1 MPVDTS
7 IIGRIQPAQITQVD
21 PMERYGRMLG
31 IQNAMQQGELHGL
44 QTNAARRGIADE
56 DALRSA
62 YQQAGGDSARL
73 RVLLQQ
79 GGQHKALEALNK
91 SDLEQRAKEAG
102 IGKDTAAA
110 AKSQYEVDIG
120 KLQHGA
126 SLLDTA
132 KDQDTYDAA
141 LRIGTITGTFT
152 PQASAQFPKQYDP
165 RWVEATKAAGLTHA
179 QKLEDQRKREEFG
192 LKAANEPF
200 AAPAVPG
207 GAAVPNL
214 PVQQFQLTKA
224 AKTAPNVN
232 VKVENPN
239 KAAPEINDPRL
250 VQQVAILTARSAH
263 EVNRAY
269 CRFLGDE
276 SQAPWD
282 NAPDWQ
288 KASIMNGV
296 IAIMR
301 NPSLTPAQSHSCWMA
316 EKLKESWVY
325 GPVKDTV
332 AKTHP
337 CLVPYDKLPR
347 EQILKD
353 VLFGAVVRASLGI
366 PQ

>member
-1 MPVDTS
+1 MAP
-7 IIGRIQPAQITQVD
+7 Q
-21 PMERYGRMLG
+21 
-31 IQNAMQQGELHGL
+31 
-44 QTNAARRGIADE
+44 ART
-56 DALRSA
+56 
-62 YQQAGGDSARL
+62 
-73 RVLLQQ
+73 
-79 GGQHKALEALNK
+79 K
-91 SDLEQRAKEAG
+91 
-102 IGKDTAAA
+102 GKDM
-110 AKSQYEVDIG
+110 S
-120 KLQHGA
+120 
-126 SLLDTA
+126 
-132 KDQDTYDAA
+132 
-141 LRIGTITGTFT
+141 
-152 PQASAQFPKQYDP
+152 
-165 RWVEATKAAGLTHA
+165 
-179 QKLEDQRKREEFG
+179 
-192 LKAANEPF
+192 
-200 AAPAVPG
+200 
-207 GAAVPNL
+207 
-214 PVQQFQLTKA
+214 
-224 AKTAPNVN
+224 NVN

-239 KAAPEINDPRL
+239 QAEVSQEQL
-250 VQQVAILTARSAH
+250 MQQVAILTARSAH

-325 GPVKDTV
+325 GPVRDTV

-337 CLVPYDKLPR
+337 YLVPYDKLPR